1 VSEAPVNTLRPVG
14 LTLTGPSPEKRDR
27 TTARHE
33 DGLWFLLLMP
43 VSSLLLAAALAIVL
57 SLITGSPQPA
67 PGPDSSER
75 TLEVWTGSPVI
86 EEEPGDETTRRP
98 R

>member
-1 VSEAPVNTLRPVG
+1 MSEAPVNTLRPVG
-14 LTLTGPSPEKRDR
+14 LTLTGPSREERER
-27 TTARHE
+27 ATARHE
-33 DGLWFLLLMP
+33 DGLRLLLLFP
-43 VSSLLLAAALAIVL
+43 VSSLLLAAALAIAL

-67 PGPDSSER
+67 PGSNSSGR
-75 TLEVWTGSPVI
+75 TLEIWTGSPVI